1 MELESYTD
9 ENHSNDHHSSR
20 KFYNLLPSKRK
31 AVLTAT
37 QTVVLV
43 FLYASLY
50 GILGDDALPGSEIF
64 ALLLLSVSAH
74 IVGKLVSLI
83 KLPPLIGMLIV
94 GFLFRNLPFIPY
106 YQNISI
112 LWATTLRA
120 AAFVVILLKAGLGL
134 DAEKLKSLKLIVFQ
148 LAFSPCIVETIVLG
162 ISSHFLLNLPWAWA
176 IMLGFVIS
184 AVSPAVVVP
193 GLLSLQER
201 SFGIR
206 KGIPTLVI
214 AAASVD
220 DILAITGF
228 TIMLSISLS
237 AGDSLWVTVLKGLLE
252 PIGGLL
258 YGVLFG
264 SLFWLI
270 PSSQSSSSTQA
281 FYHVVL
287 LCLGG
292 FAGMFLSKRLGVA
305 GLGPMACLVLAFVAS
320 LGWKKD
326 PQHLEQIERIIGV
339 MWIILQPF
347 LFNLIGAEVS
357 VRNLQS
363 NLGNTVLALLIGFTF
378 RIITAAFASYGGGFN
393 VKERLFIAIAW
404 FPKATVQ
411 AAVGPQ
417 ALDYVLSNNM
427 GKELEDQAQKILTG
441 AVLSIIMTA
450 PIGAA
455 LIALLGP
462 LLLSQ
467 DKPKE
472 KDASEMDG
480 DSAKNEC
487 RI

>member
-1 MELESYTD
+1 
-9 ENHSNDHHSSR
+9 
-20 KFYNLLPSKRK
+20 
-31 AVLTAT
+31 
-37 QTVVLV
+37 
-43 FLYASLY
+43 
-50 GILGDDALPGSEIF
+50 
-64 ALLLLSVSAH
+64 
-74 IVGKLVSLI
+74 
-83 KLPPLIGMLIV
+83 MLIV

-106 YQNISI
+106 YQDISI
-112 LWATTLRA
+112 IWATALRA

-134 DAEKLKSLKLIVFQ
+134 DAEKLKSLRRIVFQ

-162 ISSHFLLNLPWAWA
+162 VSSHFLLNLPWAWA

-237 AGDSLWVTVLKGLLE
+237 AGDSLWVTILKGFLE

-270 PSSQSSSSTQA
+270 PDSTSSS
-281 FYHVVL
+281 V
-287 LCLGG
+287 G

-347 LFNLIGAEVS
+347 LFSLIGAEVS
-357 VRNLQS
+357 VQNLQS
-363 NLGNTVLALLIGFTF
+363 NLGSTVLALLIGFTF

-393 VKERLFIAIAW
+393 LKERLFIAVAW

-411 AAVGPQ
+411 
-417 ALDYVLSNNM
+417 
-427 GKELEDQAQKILTG
+427 ILTG

-467 DKPKE
+467 DKPE
-472 KDASEMDG
+472 QEDATEMDTT
-480 DSAKNEC
+480 KNEY
-487 RI
+487 RNVN

>member
-1 MELESYTD
+1 MEMESIAD
-9 ENHSNDHHSSR
+9 ENHRTNLGNDHLSSR
-20 KFYNLLPSKRK
+20 TFYNFLPSKRK
-31 AVLTAT
+31 VVLTAT
-37 QTVVLV
+37 QTVVLF

-50 GILGDDALPGSEIF
+50 GILGEGALPGSEIF

-74 IVGKLVSLI
+74 IAGKLVSLV

-106 YQNISI
+106 YQDISI
-112 LWATTLRA
+112 IWATALRA

-134 DAEKLKSLKLIVFQ
+134 DAEKLKSLRRIVFQ

-162 ISSHFLLNLPWAWA
+162 VSSHFLLNLPWAWA

-237 AGDSLWVTVLKGLLE
+237 AGDSLWVTILKGFLE

-270 PSSQSSSSTQA
+270 PDSTSSS
-281 FYHVVL
+281 V
-287 LCLGG
+287 G

-347 LFNLIGAEVS
+347 LFSLIGAEVS
-357 VRNLQS
+357 VQNLQS
-363 NLGNTVLALLIGFTF
+363 NLGSTVLALLIGFTF

-393 VKERLFIAIAW
+393 LKERLFIAVAW

-411 AAVGPQ
+411 
-417 ALDYVLSNNM
+417 
-427 GKELEDQAQKILTG
+427 ILTG

-467 DKPKE
+467 DKPE
-472 KDASEMDG
+472 QEDATEMDTT
-480 DSAKNEC
+480 KNEY
-487 RI
+487 RNVN